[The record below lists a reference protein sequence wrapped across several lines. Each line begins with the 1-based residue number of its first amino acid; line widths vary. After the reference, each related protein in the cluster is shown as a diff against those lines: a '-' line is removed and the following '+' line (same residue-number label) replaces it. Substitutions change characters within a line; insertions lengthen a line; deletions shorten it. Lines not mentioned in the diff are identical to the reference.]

1 LHEWGGDV
9 DLQAVESVA
18 AAPESP
24 TGDAHETGRRRFVLS
39 WQWALILAVALAA
52 GVIVIVAAH
61 PFAGQGQSVSQ
72 RVSAAVGEQAS
83 CSEVGAATL
92 AGGQSK
98 LYRCVVGR
106 EEAGLVRCFASS
118 GGGLR
123 QFVDSRVGC

>member
-1 LHEWGGDV
+1 M

-24 TGDAHETGRRRFVLS
+24 VGHAHETGWQRFVVS
-39 WQWALILAVALAA
+39 WRWALILAVACAA
-52 GVIVIVAAH
+52 GLIAIVAAH
-61 PFAGQGQSVSQ
+61 PFAGQGESVSQ
-72 RVSAAVGEQAS
+72 RVSAAIGEQAS
-83 CSEVGAATL
+83 CAEVGAASF

-123 QFVDSRVGC
+123 QFVDRQGWMLTCRTA